1 MIIKSSKDEM
11 EGKEFK
17 ITKSVLNRIEHHAK
31 LGLTQE
37 QIAHLFD
44 VTAET
49 LSRKKQ
55 DHPEIQQAIS
65 RGRAKTVGAL
75 SSSLLEAS
83 EKGSVQAQIFAL
95 KNLSPES
102 WSERQ
107 QPLVNVNLG
116 RLSDSQLLDEIRQDP
131 AMTNALG
138 GFLEQDANPNANS

>member
-1 MIIKSSKDEM
+1 MDAM
-11 EGKEFK
+11 TGKEFK
-17 ITKSVLNRIEHHAK
+17 INKSVLNRIEHNAK

-37 QIAHLFD
+37 QIAHLLG
-44 VTAET
+44 VTPET

-55 DHPEIQQAIS
+55 DHPEIGQAIA

-138 GFLEQDANPNANS
+138 GFLEQDANANANQ

>member
-1 MIIKSSKDEM
+1 MDAM
-11 EGKEFK
+11 TGQEFK
-17 ITKSVLNRIEHHAK
+17 INKSVLNRIEHNAK

-37 QIAHLFD
+37 KIAHLLD
-44 VTAET
+44 VTPET

>member
-1 MIIKSSKDEM
+1 MDAM
-11 EGKEFK
+11 PQPEFK

-37 QIAHLFD
+37 QIAHIIG
-44 VTAET
+44 VGPTT
-49 LSRKKQ
+49 LSEKKQ
-55 DHPEIQQAIS
+55 DHPEIQEAIS

-75 SSSLLEAS
+75 SSSLLES
-83 EKGSVQAQIFAL
+83 SKSSVQAQIFAL

-138 GFLEQDANPNANS
+138 GFLEQDTNSNTNP

>member
-1 MIIKSSKDEM
+1 MDAM
-11 EGKEFK
+11 PQPEFK
-17 ITKSVLNRIEHHAK
+17 INKSVINRIEHHAK

-37 QIAHLFD
+37 QIAAILGFAA
-44 VTAET
+44 TT
-49 LSRKKQ
+49 LSEKKQ
-55 DHPEIQQAIS
+55 NHPEIQEAIT

-75 SSSLLEAS
+75 SSQLLSAS

-138 GFLEQDANPNANS
+138 GFLEQDANTNANT

>member
-1 MIIKSSKDEM
+1 MDAM
-11 EGKEFK
+11 TGQEFK
-17 ITKSVLNRIEHHAK
+17 INKSVLNRIEHHAK

-37 QIAHLFD
+37 QIAHLLD
-44 VTAET
+44 VTPET

-55 DHPEIQQAIS
+55 DHPEIGQAIA

-102 WSERQ
+102 WSERR

-138 GFLEQDANPNANS
+138 GFLEQERNPERNPN

>member
-1 MIIKSSKDEM
+1 MDAM
-11 EGKEFK
+11 PQPEFK
-17 ITKSVLNRIEHHAK
+17 INKSVINRIEHHAK

-37 QIAHLFD
+37 QIAAILGIAA
-44 VTAET
+44 TT
-49 LSRKKQ
+49 LSEKKQ
-55 DHPEIQQAIS
+55 DHPEIQEAIS
-65 RGRAKTVGAL
+65 RGRAKTIGAL
-75 SSSLLEAS
+75 SSSLLES
-83 EKGSVQAQIFAL
+83 SKSSVQAQIFAL

-138 GFLEQDANPNANS
+138 GFLEQDTDSNTNP

>member
-1 MIIKSSKDEM
+1 MAVAK
-11 EGKEFK
+11 FK
-17 ITKSVLNRIEHHAK
+17 INRKTINLIERKAG

-37 QIAHLFD
+37 QIAHLLD
-44 VTAET
+44 ITPET

-55 DHPEIQQAIS
+55 DHPEIGQAIA

-75 SSSLLEAS
+75 SSSLLES
-83 EKGSVQAQIFAL
+83 GHQGSVQAQIFAL

-116 RLSDSQLLDEIRQDP
+116 RLRDSQLLEEIRQDP
-131 AMTNALG
+131 ALSNALSG
-138 GFLEQDANPNANS
+138 VLGAPDHDPNVIPD

>member
-1 MIIKSSKDEM
+1 MAVAK
-11 EGKEFK
+11 FK
-17 ITKSVLNRIEHHAK
+17 INLKTINLIERKAG

-37 QIAHLFD
+37 QIAHLLD
-44 VTAET
+44 ITPET

-55 DHPEIQQAIS
+55 DHPEIGRAIA

-75 SSSLLEAS
+75 SSQLLSAS

-138 GFLEQDANPNANS
+138 GFLEQDANTNANT

>member
-1 MIIKSSKDEM
+1 MDAM
-11 EGKEFK
+11 PEGQEFK
-17 ITKSVLNRIEHHAK
+17 INKSVLNKIEHHAG

-37 QIAHLFD
+37 QISAILG
-44 VTAET
+44 VAPQT
-49 LSRKKQ
+49 LSTKKQ
-55 DHPEIQQAIS
+55 DHPEIQEAIS

-75 SSSLLEAS
+75 SSSLLES
-83 EKGSVQAQIFAL
+83 SKSSVQAQIFAL

-138 GFLEQDANPNANS
+138 GFLEQDTNSNTNP

>member
-1 MIIKSSKDEM
+1 MDAM
-11 EGKEFK
+11 EGQEFK
-17 ITKSVLNRIEHHAK
+17 INKALLNKIEHHAG

-37 QIAHLFD
+37 QISAILG
-44 VTAET
+44 VAAQT
-49 LSRKKQ
+49 LSTKKQ
-55 DHPEIQQAIS
+55 DHPEIQEAIS
-65 RGRAKTVGAL
+65 RGRAKTIGAL
-75 SSSLLEAS
+75 SSSLLES
-83 EKGSVQAQIFAL
+83 SKSSVQAQIFAL

-138 GFLEQDANPNANS
+138 GFLEQDTNSNTNP

>member
-1 MIIKSSKDEM
+1 MDAM
-11 EGKEFK
+11 EGQEFK
-17 ITKSVLNRIEHHAK
+17 INKAVLNKIEHHAG

-37 QIAHLFD
+37 QISAILG
-44 VTAET
+44 VAAQT
-49 LSRKKQ
+49 LSTKKQ
-55 DHPEIQQAIS
+55 DHPEIQEAIS
-65 RGRAKTVGAL
+65 RGRAKTIGAL
-75 SSSLLEAS
+75 SSSLLES
-83 EKGSVQAQIFAL
+83 SKSSVQAQIFAL

-138 GFLEQDANPNANS
+138 GFLEQDTNSNTNP

>member
-1 MIIKSSKDEM
+1 MT
-11 EGKEFK
+11 GQEFK
-17 ITKSVLNRIEHHAK
+17 INKSVLNRIEHNAK

-37 QIAHLFD
+37 QIAHLLG
-44 VTAET
+44 VTPET

-55 DHPEIQQAIS
+55 DHPEIEQSIA

-75 SSSLLEAS
+75 SRSLLES
-83 EKGSVQAQIFAL
+83 GHQGSVQAQIFAL

-116 RLSDSQLLDEIRQDP
+116 RLSDSQLLEEIRQD
-131 AMTNALG
+131 AALSNALSG
-138 GFLEQDANPNANS
+138 VLEAPERDTNVTPD

>member
-1 MIIKSSKDEM
+1 MALAK
-11 EGKEFK
+11 FK
-17 ITKSVLNRIEHHAK
+17 INRKTINLIERKAG

-37 QIAHLFD
+37 QIAHLLD
-44 VTAET
+44 ITPET

-55 DHPEIQQAIS
+55 DHPEIGQALA

-75 SSSLLEAS
+75 SSSLLES
-83 EKGSVQAQIFAL
+83 GHQGSVQAQIFAL

-116 RLSDSQLLDEIRQDP
+116 RLSDSQLLEEIRQDP
-131 AMTNALG
+131 ALSNALSG
-138 GFLEQDANPNANS
+138 VLEAPNHDPNVTTD

>member
-1 MIIKSSKDEM
+1 M
-11 EGKEFK
+11 EGQEFK
-17 ITKSVLNRIEHHAK
+17 INKAVLNKIEHHAG

-37 QIAHLFD
+37 QISAILG
-44 VTAET
+44 VAAQT
-49 LSRKKQ
+49 LSTKKQ
-55 DHPEIQQAIS
+55 DHPEIQEAIS
-65 RGRAKTVGAL
+65 RGRAKTIGAL
-75 SSSLLEAS
+75 SSSLLES
-83 EKGSVQAQIFAL
+83 SKSSVQAQIFAL

-138 GFLEQDANPNANS
+138 GFLEQDTDPNTNP

>member
-1 MIIKSSKDEM
+1 MDAM
-11 EGKEFK
+11 PQPEFK
-17 ITKSVLNRIEHHAK
+17 INKSVINRIEHHAK

-37 QIAHLFD
+37 QIAAILGIAA
-44 VTAET
+44 TT
-49 LSRKKQ
+49 LSEKKQ
-55 DHPEIQQAIS
+55 NHPEIQEAIT

-138 GFLEQDANPNANS
+138 GFLEQDTNSNTNP

>member
-1 MIIKSSKDEM
+1 MALAK
-11 EGKEFK
+11 FK
-17 ITKSVLNRIEHHAK
+17 INRKTINLIERKAG

-37 QIAHLFD
+37 QIAHLLEI
-44 VTAET
+44 TPET

-55 DHPEIQQAIS
+55 DHPEIQEAIT

-75 SSSLLEAS
+75 SSSLLES
-83 EKGSVQAQIFAL
+83 GHQGSVQAQIFAL

-116 RLSDSQLLDEIRQDP
+116 RLSDSQLLEEIRQDP
-131 AMTNALG
+131 ALSNALSG
-138 GFLEQDANPNANS
+138 VLEAPDHDPSVTPD

>member
-1 MIIKSSKDEM
+1 MATS
-11 EGKEFK
+11 GTEFK
-17 ITKSVLNRIEHHAK
+17 ITKRLVNQIEHKAG

-37 QIAHLFD
+37 QIAHLLD
-44 VTAET
+44 ITPET

-55 DHPEIQQAIS
+55 DHPEIGQAIA

-75 SSSLLEAS
+75 SRSLLES
-83 EKGSVQAQIFAL
+83 GHQGSVQAQIFAL

-116 RLSDSQLLDEIRQDP
+116 RLSDTQLLEEIRQD
-131 AMTNALG
+131 AALSNALSG
-138 GFLEQDANPNANS
+138 VLEAPEHDPNMIQD

>member
-1 MIIKSSKDEM
+1 MWADSPCAAGTVFGLISK
-11 EGKEFK
+11 
-17 ITKSVLNRIEHHAK
+17 
-31 LGLTQE
+31 
-37 QIAHLFD
+37 
-44 VTAET
+44 T
-49 LSRKKQ
+49 LSS
-55 DHPEIQQAIS
+55 A
-65 RGRAKTVGAL
+65 
-75 SSSLLEAS
+75 LLEAS

-138 GFLEQDANPNANS
+138 GFLEQNADLSADQ

>member
-1 MIIKSSKDEM
+1 MDAM
-11 EGKEFK
+11 TGQEFK
-17 ITKSVLNRIEHHAK
+17 INKSVLNRIEHNAK

-37 QIAHLFD
+37 QIAHLLD
-44 VTAET
+44 VTPET

-55 DHPEIQQAIS
+55 DHPEIGQAIA

-138 GFLEQDANPNANS
+138 GFLEQDVNSNVNS

>member
-1 MIIKSSKDEM
+1 MDAM
-11 EGKEFK
+11 TGQEFK
-17 ITKSVLNRIEHHAK
+17 INKSVLNRIEHHAK

-37 QIAHLFD
+37 QIAHLLD
-44 VTAET
+44 VTPET

-55 DHPEIQQAIS
+55 DHPEIGQAIA

-138 GFLEQDANPNANS
+138 GFLEQDVNSNVNS

>member
-1 MIIKSSKDEM
+1 MDAM
-11 EGKEFK
+11 PQPEFK
-17 ITKSVLNRIEHHAK
+17 INKSLLNRIEHHAK

-37 QIAHLFD
+37 QIAHLLH
-44 VTAET
+44 VTPET

-55 DHPEIQQAIS
+55 DHPEIEQSIA

-75 SSSLLEAS
+75 SSQLLNAS

-95 KNLSPES
+95 KNLSPDS
-102 WSERQ
+102 WSEWQ

-138 GFLEQDANPNANS
+138 GFLEQNADHSADQ

>member
-1 MIIKSSKDEM
+1 MDAM
-11 EGKEFK
+11 TGQEFK
-17 ITKSVLNRIEHHAK
+17 INKSVLNRIEHNAK

-37 QIAHLFD
+37 QIAHLLG
-44 VTAET
+44 VTPET

-55 DHPEIQQAIS
+55 DHPEIGQAIA

-107 QPLVNVNLG
+107 QPLVNGNLG
-116 RLSDSQLLDEIRQDP
+116 RLSDSQLLDESRQDP

-138 GFLEQDANPNANS
+138 GFLEQDANQNANQ

>member
-1 MIIKSSKDEM
+1 MDAM
-11 EGKEFK
+11 PEGQEFK
-17 ITKSVLNRIEHHAK
+17 ITKSVLNRIEHKAE

-37 QIAHLFD
+37 QIAHLLD
-44 VTAET
+44 VTPET

-55 DHPEIQQAIS
+55 AHPEIQQAIS
-65 RGRAKTVGAL
+65 RGRAKTIGAL

-83 EKGSVQAQIFAL
+83 KSSVQAQIFAL

-102 WSERQ
+102 RSERQ
-107 QPLVNVNLG
+107 QPQVNVNLG

-138 GFLEQDANPNANS
+138 GFLEQDVNTNVNT

>member
-1 MIIKSSKDEM
+1 MPQP
-11 EGKEFK
+11 EFK

-37 QIAHLFD
+37 QIAHIIG
-44 VTAET
+44 VAPTT
-49 LSRKKQ
+49 LSEKKQ
-55 DHPEIQQAIS
+55 DHPEIQESIS

-83 EKGSVQAQIFAL
+83 KSSVQAQIFAL

-138 GFLEQDANPNANS
+138 GFLEHNADQSADH

>member
-1 MIIKSSKDEM
+1 MDAM
-11 EGKEFK
+11 EGQEFK
-17 ITKSVLNRIEHHAK
+17 INKAVLNKIEHHAG

-37 QIAHLFD
+37 QISAILG
-44 VTAET
+44 VAAQT
-49 LSRKKQ
+49 LSTKKQ
-55 DHPEIQQAIS
+55 DHPEIQEAIS
-65 RGRAKTVGAL
+65 RGRAKTIGAL
-75 SSSLLEAS
+75 SSSLLES
-83 EKGSVQAQIFAL
+83 SKSSVQAQIFAL

-138 GFLEQDANPNANS
+138 GFLEQDTDPNTNP

>member
-1 MIIKSSKDEM
+1 MDAM
-11 EGKEFK
+11 TGQEFK
-17 ITKSVLNRIEHHAK
+17 INKSVLNRIEHNAK

-37 QIAHLFD
+37 QIAHLLG
-44 VTAET
+44 VTPET

-55 DHPEIQQAIS
+55 DHPEIGQAIA

-138 GFLEQDANPNANS
+138 GFLEQNADLSADQ